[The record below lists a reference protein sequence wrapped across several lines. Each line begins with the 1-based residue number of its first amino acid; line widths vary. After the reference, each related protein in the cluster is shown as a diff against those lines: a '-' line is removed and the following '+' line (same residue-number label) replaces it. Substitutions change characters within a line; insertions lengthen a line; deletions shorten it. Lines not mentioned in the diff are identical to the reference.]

1 MPRRYGVDMSLA
13 GARMFHVNVNC
24 SNLERSRRFYTEG
37 LGLEV
42 GAHTAPEHAQPGTA
56 FGLDTARWD
65 ASILLGPRGY
75 EGGAIDLLEWHEPRP
90 IGAPPASLVEPG
102 FQRLGLRAPDIDAAV
117 ENVKA
122 FGGAVWSVPQVHVQP
137 DGSEIRV
144 VLASDPDGTAIELV
158 EGGPAALSF
167 VAVASR
173 DLVAS
178 HAFYASLGFREV
190 ARFTSDK
197 PDGAHLRIDGPVV
210 MEEVVLLAPGGGD
223 VMLILVGFRTPT
235 CGPAVPR
242 AANTLGMWRAA
253 FLVADLDAAVGTL
266 SAAGITTISPAVSMA
281 MGPGLPELRFVCFR
295 GPDAEVLELIEQ
307 PSP

>member
-1 MPRRYGVDMSLA
+1 MSLA
-13 GARMFHVNVNC
+13 GARIFHVNVNC

-37 LGLEV
+37 LGLAV

-90 IGAPPASLVEPG
+90 IGGPPTSLSESG
-102 FQRLGLRAPDIDAAV
+102 FQRLGIRVPDIERAAEQV
-117 ENVKA
+117 RA
-122 FGGAVWSVPQVHVQP
+122 CGGSVWSAPQVHTRP
-137 DGSEIRV
+137 DGNEIRI
-144 VLASDPDGTAIELV
+144 VLANDPDGTAMELV

-167 VAVASR
+167 VAVACS
-173 DLVAS
+173 DLEVS
-178 HAFYASLGFREV
+178 HAFYTSLGFREV
-190 ARFTSDK
+190 ARFTSNK
-197 PDGAHLRIDGPVV
+197 PDGAHLRIDGPVD

-223 VMLILVGFRTPT
+223 VLLILAGFRTPT
-235 CGPAVPR
+235 CIEAAPR

-253 FLVADLDAAVGTL
+253 LLVTDLDAAVETL
-266 SAAGITTISPAVSMA
+266 GAKAITTISPPVSMA

-295 GPDAEVLELIEQ
+295 GPDGEVTEFIEQ
-307 PSP
+307 PSV